1 MSILKIKSVGG
12 GSGQFTEAGDFYFNI
27 DRLTAVMTENTTGC
41 LLVTD
46 TSRQLPT
53 PGNAALCFDL
63 ISSDKFAVLK
73 AVSDAIKSN
82 PGGEVIDLK
91 LPSSVTITAIDALF
105 FEV

>member
-1 MSILKIKSVGG
+1 MSILKIKSAGG

-27 DRLTAVMTENTTGC
+27 NRLTAVITENTTGC

-46 TSRQLPT
+46 TSQQST
-53 PGNAALCFDL
+53 PSNAALCFNL

-91 LPSSVTITAIDALF
+91 LPS
-105 FEV
+105 